1 MLVFLV
7 RPLELIVYAML
18 FVGITTFL
26 VWRGAMMATLSMGM
40 GVVVNALLR
49 LPGVVRVHL
58 PKDLPVQ

>member
-26 VWRGAMMATLSMGM
+26 VWRGVMMATLSMGM